1 MWKRMGLMLLVV
13 GLFVGGVGFYKYS
26 QIRAAMAQ
34 GGYVPAPETVT
45 TVVAAEEE
53 WAGTLTAIGSVE
65 AVQGVTLSADLSGVV
80 REIAFE
86 SGRHVARGQ
95 TLLRL
100 DTSQEQAQ
108 LAQAV
113 ASRDLAKL
121 NLERAEKLTA
131 RGVIAQAELD
141 RVQAEARQSEASVD
155 AIQATIGRKT
165 IRAPFS
171 GALGIRQVDL
181 GQRLSEGDP
190 IVPLQQLDPVYVM
203 FSLPQGDVNAL
214 KVGSVVRV
222 TSSDAVGRESVGKI
236 TAVNSLI
243 DPATRN
249 VAVQA
254 TLRNTGGVLRPG
266 MFVDVSV
273 DLGTSSRAIA
283 LPASAIVFAPYGNS
297 VFVVED
303 LKDPKGKTYKG
314 VSQRFVKTGR
324 ERGDQ
329 VAILSGLKSGDTV
342 VTSGAF
348 KLRAGAAVVI
358 DNKIKPANEAAPK
371 PADS

>member
-1 MWKRMGLMLLVV
+1 MLKRMLLMLLVV
-13 GLFVGGVGFYKYS
+13 ALFIGGIGAYKYL
-26 QIRAAMAQ
+26 QIKAAMA
-34 GGYVPAPETVT
+34 GGAFQMPPTVVT
-45 TVVAAEEE
+45 TVVTAESE
-53 WAGTLTAIGSVE
+53 WPATLTAIGSIE
-65 AVQGVTLSADLSGVV
+65 AVQGVTVSADLSGVV
-80 REIAFE
+80 RQISFE
-86 SGRHVARGQ
+86 SGHRVARGQ
-95 TLLRL
+95 TLVRL

-108 LAQAV
+108 LAHAN
-113 ASRDLAKL
+113 ATADLARL
-121 NLERAEKLTA
+121 NLDRAQKLVE
-131 RGVIAQAELD
+131 RGVIAQSEFD
-141 RVQAEARQSEASVD
+141 RLQAEQRQAVASVQ

-171 GALGIRQVDL
+171 GVLGIRQVDL
-181 GQRLSEGDP
+181 GQHLNEGDP
-190 IVPLQQLDPVYVM
+190 IVPLQTLDPVYAK

-214 KVGSVVRV
+214 KAGATVRV
-222 TSSDAVGRESVGKI
+222 TSSDTPGRESVGRI
-236 TAVNSLI
+236 TAVNSEI

-266 MFVDVSV
+266 MFVDVSI
-273 DLGTSSRAIA
+273 DLGTVSRAIS
-283 LPASAIVFAPYGNS
+283 LPASAIVYAPYGNS
-297 VFVVED
+297 VYVVED
-303 LKDPKGKTYKG
+303 QKDPKGKTYKG

-329 VAILSGLKSGDTV
+329 VAVTSGLKPGETV

-358 DNKIKPANEAAPK
+358 DNAIKPGDQANPK